1 MGRRKLRKRRRG
13 RSRKGSRVD
22 GDAQQPGYVHV
33 QVCFWCL
40 SEAGFVSFN
49 VEKIKKPI
57 FL

>member
-1 MGRRKLRKRRRG
+1 M
-13 RSRKGSRVD
+13 

>member
-22 GDAQQPGYVHV
+22 GDAQQPGHVHV
-33 QVCFWCL
+33 QACFWCL
-40 SEAGFVSFN
+40 SAAGFVSFN